1 MSKYCP
7 LYEIAIYANCLECE
21 NKICKKEIKDK
32 MKYNKIVIG
41 IDQSYK
47 RTGITIVAD
56 DKIKKI
62 TNYEN

>member
-7 LYEIAIYANCLECE
+7 LYGIAIYADCLECE
-21 NKICKKEIKDK
+21 NK

-56 DKIKKI
+56 DKIKF
-62 TNYEN
+62 TP

>member
-1 MSKYCP
+1 
-7 LYEIAIYANCLECE
+7 
-21 NKICKKEIKDK
+21 

-56 DKIKKI
+56 DKIKK
-62 TNYEN
+62 NHFYRFSKGFC